1 MGVSNVGIAIML
13 IVFHSKS
20 AAEVL
25 MFAHH
30 ALPILKAAGKPY
42 SDELPERGVITR
54 DHLADAIRGIE
65 QAMAIVK
72 EDESDPDTD
81 DENDD
86 KVHPVNEPVS
96 FRRRAYPLLA
106 MLRLANQKQE
116 DVQWEPAPVW

>member
-1 MGVSNVGIAIML
+1 ML

-20 AAEVL
+20 SAEVL
-25 MFAHH
+25 MFSQH

-42 SDELPERGVITR
+42 GHELPERGVITR
-54 DHLADAIRGIE
+54 DHLAGAIAGIE
-65 QAMAIVK
+65 DAMAITK
-72 EDESDPDTD
+72 ETDENPDTD

-86 KVHPVNEPVS
+86 KKHPISEPVS

-106 MLRLANQKQE
+106 MLRLANEKQE

>member
-1 MGVSNVGIAIML
+1 ML

-25 MFAHH
+25 MFSQH

-42 SDELPERGVITR
+42 TDELPERGVITR
-54 DHLADAIRGIE
+54 EHLAGAIEGIE
-65 QAMAIVK
+65 RAMAITK
-72 EDESDPDTD
+72 ETDESPDSD
-81 DENDD
+81 DDNDD
-86 KVHPVNEPVS
+86 KAHPINEPVS

-106 MLRLANQKQE
+106 MLRLAHDHQE

>member
-1 MGVSNVGIAIML
+1 MSIVETATML

-25 MFAHH
+25 MFGKH

-42 SDELPERGVITR
+42 TDELPERGVITR
-54 DHLADAIRGIE
+54 DHLAAAIAGIE
-65 QAMAIVK
+65 QAMALTK
-72 EDESDPDTD
+72 ETDENPDTD
-81 DENDD
+81 DDNDD

-106 MLRLANQKQE
+106 MLRLAHEKQE
-116 DVQWEPAPVW
+116 DVQWEPAPSW